1 MPIYEYVCRT
11 CGKRFEYMQP
21 ITQPALETC
30 PAELCEQPTKG
41 QGQVQRLLSR
51 NVGFI
56 FNGSGFY
63 ITDYVRKSSSSQSSA
78 STAEGSNSSGS
89 AGSQSDD

>member
-11 CGKRFEYMQP
+11 CGKRFEYLQP
-21 ITQPALETC
+21 ITQPPLENC
-30 PAELCEQPTKG
+30 PADICEQLPKG
-41 QGQVQRLLSR
+41 SGQVQRLLSR

-63 ITDYVRKSSSSQSSA
+63 ITDYVRKSSDAGKA
-78 STAEGSNSSGS
+78 STEPSSGS
-89 AGSQSDD
+89 STATSSQ